1 MASYVALVNWTDK
14 GIAAYGETT
23 KRAAAAREAA
33 AKYGGSVT
41 KIWWTVGPYDL
52 VAHMEFPDD
61 ESMTA
66 FLLTLGASGNLRT
79 TTMRAFDAA
88 EMEKI
93 IARNA

>member
-1 MASYVALVNWTDK
+1 MASYIVLVNWTEK
-14 GIAAYGETT
+14 GIAGYGETT
-23 KRAAAAREAA
+23 NRARAAKEMAAT
-33 AKYGGSVT
+33 YGGSLS

-66 FLLTLGASGNLRT
+66 CLLALAASGNLRT
-79 TTMRAFDAA
+79 TTMRAFDDA
-88 EMEKI
+88 EMDRI

>member
-1 MASYVALVNWTDK
+1 MASYIALINWTDK

-23 KRAAAAREAA
+23 KRAEAAKGLA
-33 AKYGGSVT
+33 AKYGGSLT

-52 VAHMEFPDD
+52 VAHVEFPDD

-66 FLLTLGASGNLRT
+66 YLLALGAMGNLRT

-88 EMEKI
+88 EMDRI

>member
-1 MASYVALVNWTDK
+1 MASYIVLVNWTEK
-14 GIAAYGETT
+14 GIAGYGETT
-23 KRAAAAREAA
+23 KRARAAGELAA
-33 AKYGGSVT
+33 TYGGSLS

-66 FLLTLGASGNLRT
+66 FLLALAASGNLRT
-79 TTMRAFDAA
+79 TTMRAFDDA
-88 EMEKI
+88 EMDAI